1 MFHYSKNQIT
11 EIKSKTSR
19 LETLILL
26 GLHQFHYK
34 KVMLKLFIHK
44 KQIGKN
50 DMYLVNLT
58 IKKIG
63 KDMDEPLV
71 SFF

>member
-1 MFHYSKNQIT
+1 
-11 EIKSKTSR
+11 
-19 LETLILL
+19 
-26 GLHQFHYK
+26 
-34 KVMLKLFIHK
+34 MLKLFIRK

-50 DMYLVNLT
+50 EMYLVNLT

-63 KDMDEPLV
+63 KDLDEPLV